1 IREKDIGRKSRLS
14 RLGRSAAGPPP
25 SPHRQPHLPL
35 LLPRHLVSHPDL
47 AAFEHL
53 GAGSA
58 SPVGAQG
65 GLEAGSGFVHA
76 LAGRAL
82 GEDLE
87 AAGTD
92 AEDAAARPLQAD
104 AREEEIGAAGG
115 GVEAW
120 VPQIGKSVGPGLFL
134 QEDHLAAA
142 PLVGVAHQA
151 LAGLQGGGLG
161 RVHGASLESLQPDG
175 ADLSGTAGPHFTGA
189 GEVKTASAS
198 CAGAEMSPS
207 SSFLSSPTWL
217 RCGASMM

>member
-1 IREKDIGRKSRLS
+1 
-14 RLGRSAAGPPP
+14 
-25 SPHRQPHLPL
+25 
-35 LLPRHLVSHPDL
+35 
-47 AAFEHL
+47 
-53 GAGSA
+53 
-58 SPVGAQG
+58 
-65 GLEAGSGFVHA
+65 
-76 LAGRAL
+76 
-82 GEDLE
+82 
-87 AAGTD
+87 
-92 AEDAAARPLQAD
+92 DAAARPLQAD

-161 RVHGASLESLQPDG
+161 RVHGASLEALQPDG

-217 RCGASMM
+217 RCGASMMLPYFCQPSHFQTLGGSSFFMLSRTKAQRSIRWV

>member
-104 AREEEIGAAGG
+104 AR
-115 GVEAW
+115 
-120 VPQIGKSVGPGLFL
+120 
-134 QEDHLAAA
+134 
-142 PLVGVAHQA
+142 QA

-161 RVHGASLESLQPDG
+161 RVHGASLEALQPDG